1 VGGVPRDGVGYGRE
15 AYSAKAARH
24 GVVGAL
30 IVSSEAWPCSR
41 GVHKLREAFL
51 SGK

>member
-1 VGGVPRDGVGYGRE
+1 MGGVPRDGVGYGRE

-41 GVHKLREAFL
+41 GVYKLREAFL